1 MRIYEIYLD
10 VYFIENSILDA
21 AMLALSLFI
30 LKKKLV
36 PWRIAAA
43 ALIGGAGAVVVLLLG
58 IRYGLMYIFAVLIT
72 DMIMVYTAARLKKS
86 ELLMGVI
93 FFHAFA
99 FIYTKLDACV
109 ERLGVASWVR
119 LAVLAALTCAV
130 IFMSWHIDKKGRQR
144 IYKVTINENGENV
157 EFKALYDTGNALL
170 EPISRKPVS
179 IIEETETTKLWLASK
194 PQNYKIIPFMSIG
207 EKHGVLEGTM
217 VDELIISV
225 GDRDII
231 KKDAVVA
238 LYKGQLSQD
247 GSFQMILNQGL
258 F

>member
-99 FIYTKLDACV
+99 FI
-109 ERLGVASWVR
+109 
-119 LAVLAALTCAV
+119 
-130 IFMSWHIDKKGRQR
+130 
-144 IYKVTINENGENV
+144 
-157 EFKALYDTGNALL
+157 
-170 EPISRKPVS
+170 
-179 IIEETETTKLWLASK
+179 
-194 PQNYKIIPFMSIG
+194 
-207 EKHGVLEGTM
+207 
-217 VDELIISV
+217 
-225 GDRDII
+225 
-231 KKDAVVA
+231 
-238 LYKGQLSQD
+238 
-247 GSFQMILNQGL
+247 
-258 F
+258 